1 MRTLYLIG
9 MVICGVGS
17 LIFGDKLQRIE
28 IEEEVNKRLSGD
40 TDEEK
45 GGD

>member
-17 LIFGDKLQRIE
+17 LIFGDKLQKIE
-28 IEEEVNKRLSGD
+28 IEEEVEKRMSRGS
-40 TDEEK
+40 EEK